1 VPRGEVLLLPATE
14 AGFRTQLDAVAATG
28 NRAVA
33 EASPW
38 LQASIGRLPPELA
51 ARLRLCADWTRQTA
65 VDSVLVEGDRARM
78 TEVLRVVAGFAG
90 PIVPVQGTAD
100 IDLGMLVHELAI
112 SINTAA
118 AGGNASLMALRE
130 N

>member
-1 VPRGEVLLLPATE
+1 
-14 AGFRTQLDAVAATG
+14 
-28 NRAVA
+28 
-33 EASPW
+33 
-38 LQASIGRLPPELA
+38 
-51 ARLRLCADWTRQTA
+51 
-65 VDSVLVEGDRARM
+65 M